1 MKVHSLVI
9 AISACMITINTPAQ
23 TRDVCLEAGINVPMS
38 QKAGTGSDIML
49 GVNYGQFYYNG
60 LGFRTGIQYS
70 ASTAGI
76 NDVFGVPI
84 AFAYRTPSKTTAE
97 RFRTGASGARDAL
110 NYHSPYGNGSDAG
123 SFIGGFLINLLSEME
138 FFAGITPGYV
148 AGPSE
153 SPSKASWGSS
163 WQYWEDSWVEKKHDF
178 SLTLDAG
185 MSLNYSIWRFDIKL
199 TPAVHYNLTKN
210 YIYHVSSGEN
220 EKVITKDN
228 PIPIRWFFTI
238 NGGLAFR
245 F

>member
-1 MKVHSLVI
+1 
-9 AISACMITINTPAQ
+9 
-23 TRDVCLEAGINVPMS
+23 
-38 QKAGTGSDIML
+38 
-49 GVNYGQFYYNG
+49 
-60 LGFRTGIQYS
+60 
-70 ASTAGI
+70 
-76 NDVFGVPI
+76 
-84 AFAYRTPSKTTAE
+84 
-97 RFRTGASGARDAL
+97 
-110 NYHSPYGNGSDAG
+110 
-123 SFIGGFLINLLSEME
+123 ME

-148 AGPSE
+148 TGPSE

-163 WQYWEDSWVEKKHDF
+163 WQYWEYSWVEKKHDF
-178 SLTLDAG
+178 SFTLDAG